1 VFAHGLRT
9 AGVGIAIGIAASM
22 LLTRY
27 VQSMLYGVQPHDAL
41 VLGGVAA
48 LLAVV
53 GGVACY
59 VPARRALA
67 IAPTVALR
75 DV

>member
-1 VFAHGLRT
+1 
-9 AGVGIAIGIAASM
+9 M

-53 GGVACY
+53 GAVACY